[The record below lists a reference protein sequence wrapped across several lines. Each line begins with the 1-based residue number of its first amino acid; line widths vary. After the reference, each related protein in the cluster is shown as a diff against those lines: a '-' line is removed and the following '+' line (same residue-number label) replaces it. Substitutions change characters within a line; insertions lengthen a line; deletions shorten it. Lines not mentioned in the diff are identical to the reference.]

1 MLSGLYTAVSQSQ
14 VKICSEVGAEAFWAE
29 NKLTASAADR
39 NTAPAVM
46 ATLDLLTFDGLF
58 QGLNSAT
65 DFVGFFHATFRG
77 QDICNLFLKLNCQF
91 PVCLN

>member
-1 MLSGLYTAVSQSQ
+1 MLSGLYTAVSQSHIS
-14 VKICSEVGAEAFWAE
+14 ICSGVGAEVFWTE

-46 ATLDLLTFDGLF
+46 MTLDLLTFNGLF

-65 DFVGFFHATFRG
+65 DLVGFRDSTFGG
-77 QDICNLFLKLNCQF
+77 QDVCNLFL
-91 PVCLN
+91 